1 MSDERRAD
9 PFAGVKWNHELFD
22 WSDKSLTAASITS
35 ELIGVFWYWELP
47 EYDGMSELEIERKI
61 LFDAKRTNWAGTSKH
76 GKPYFRHMLS
86 LMALMF
92 PDADITPSVADAT
105 MLFCMGIGGCGRKV
119 LNLIGAQNTSKSF
132 SSVLIAFAVMYID
145 PEYSNV
151 FVANPFDLAA
161 DATIWGACEELWDEL
176 KTHHPD
182 KRGDGCALFP
192 KAMMYA
198 AKKLDLV
205 PNLPKSGS
213 IVLRNTKHVG
223 KFKGSKSRGKDVDRG
238 VMLLLV
244 DEVNEIESMAF
255 LTMLTNITSQDAF
268 FGITSQNFKDPEDM
282 GGRLTEPKATFGGP
296 ATFEDLDIEQDVF
309 WHSAASSVTLRFDGH
324 RSPNILA
331 GRTIYPK
338 LFKESDRQRLKDDY
352 GEQSPDYYSQAR
364 SFPVRG
370 DETNSVLSR
379 PQISSSRHD
388 DTFYTMHQISAR
400 VSFADPAFGG
410 RDKAVWGCAEF
421 GPATV
426 TDGNNEE
433 IETELIVF
441 KEHFRTLQLVKGA
454 YYNEFW
460 YDRMKA
466 AGIDIADFT
475 EGSDVSYEE
484 QIAIQCVELNRARGI
499 PTHNFGYDFSMRPD
513 IVSAVNRIMGF
524 GAVAFDYNQGPEG
537 TQLQRFKLNSEDCCK
552 NRVAEL
558 AFLASDVFITRQGR
572 GGNNLATALTQLS
585 RTRYE
590 TINKKYVVEDKKAY
604 KARWNN
610 VSPDHRDVLMGITG
624 MAIKRGFRQHAVSA
638 GSKGGSG
645 NDLWSKLNAGGKG
658 RGKVFKRA

>member
-1 MSDERRAD
+1 MSDHRKD
-9 PFAGVKWNHELFD
+9 PFEGIVWNHEHFD
-22 WSDKSLTAASITS
+22 WSDKTLDADAITA

-47 EYDGMSELEIERKI
+47 EYDALSELEIERKI
-61 LFDAKRTNWAGTSKH
+61 LRDAKRPNWGGVSRH
-76 GKPYFRHMLS
+76 GKPYFRHMLAMIK
-86 LMALMF
+86 LLF
-92 PDADITPSVADAT
+92 PDADITPAVADAT
-105 MLFCMGIGGCGRKV
+105 MLFCKGIGGYGRKV

-132 SSVLIAFAVMYID
+132 TSVLIAFAVMYVD

-161 DATIWGACEELWDEL
+161 DATIWGSVEELWDEL
-176 KTHHPD
+176 KTHHPNP
-182 KRGDGCALFP
+182 KGDGCILFP
-192 KAMMYA
+192 GAVMYA

-205 PNLPKSGS
+205 PNIPKAGS

-255 LTMLTNITSQDAF
+255 LTVLTNITSQDAF

-282 GGRLTEPKATFGGP
+282 GGRLTEPKSTFGGP
-296 ATFEDLDIEQDVF
+296 STFEDLDIERDHF

-324 RSPNILA
+324 KSPNILA

-338 LFKESDRQRLKDDY
+338 LFKEADRIRLRDDY
-352 GEQSPDYYSQAR
+352 GEQSPDYFSQAR

-379 PQISSSRHD
+379 PQISASRHD
-388 DTFYTMHQISAR
+388 DTFYTLHAITGR
-400 VSFADPAFGG
+400 VSFCDPAFGG

-426 TDGNNEE
+426 TDGNGQEV
-433 IETELIVF
+433 ELELLIF
-441 KEHFRTLQLVKGA
+441 KEHFRTLQLTKGA

-460 YDRMKA
+460 FDRMKA
-466 AGIDIADFT
+466 VGVEIGDFT

-484 QIAIQCVELNRARGI
+484 QIALQALELNKSHGV
-499 PTHNFGYDFSMRPD
+499 PNHHFGYDFSMRPD
-513 IVSAVNRIMGF
+513 IVSAVNRIVGF

-537 TQLQRFKLNSEDCCK
+537 VQLQRFKINSEECCK
-552 NRVAEL
+552 NRVTEL
-558 AFLASDVFITRQGR
+558 AFLASDVFITRQAR
-572 GGNNLATALTQLS
+572 GGNNLLTALTQLS

-590 TINKKYVVEDKKAY
+590 TVNKKYVAEGKREY

-610 VSPDHRDVLMGITG
+610 VSPDHRDVLMGIVG
-624 MAIKRGFRQHAVSA
+624 MAVKRGFRQNVVSNR
-638 GSKGGSG
+638 GKPGSG
-645 NDLWSKLNAGGKG
+645 NGLWEKLNAGGVG
-658 RGKVFKRA
+658 RGKVFKRH